1 MLSEPSS
8 GSDASSIET
17 TAKKCP
23 VDTSSMEGKFVTG
36 GASASVALVAAKTNK
51 NIGKKGISL
60 FLVPRESYE
69 IGRLENKMGHRNIDT
84 TM

>member
-1 MLSEPSS
+1 M
-8 GSDASSIET
+8 
-17 TAKKCP
+17 
-23 VDTSSMEGKFVTG
+23 
-36 GASASVALVAAKTNK
+36 ALVAAKTNK

-84 TM
+84 ADVIFDDRKVSDNSIKSFLGYE